1 MPKGDADV
9 STSLSNK
16 FNDLFSIPMQQFITK
31 QLCPQLRLNFAR
43 IGFCQGRAQEC
54 FKCESSPDNRLNWS
68 AIKCTPNSH
77 LLKHSTN
84 SQICSAGMFSP
95 IELYTVQQTLKTIF
109 RFSSKPVL
117 SCLWIKK
124 AVQYHAD
131 NFKGHDQPKTCW
143 LWYYLMCSKNDTR
156 SEDWLWYGH
165 TS

>member
-9 STSLSNK
+9 STSPFNK

-54 FKCESSPDNRLNWS
+54 FKCESSPNNRLNWS

-95 IELYTVQQTLKTIF
+95 IDLYCSTDFKNHFQVQFKT
-109 RFSSKPVL
+109 SSVL
-117 SCLWIKK
+117 FMNQKSRTIR
-124 AVQYHAD
+124 H
-131 NFKGHDQPKTCW
+131 
-143 LWYYLMCSKNDTR
+143 R
-156 SEDWLWYGH
+156 
-165 TS
+165 